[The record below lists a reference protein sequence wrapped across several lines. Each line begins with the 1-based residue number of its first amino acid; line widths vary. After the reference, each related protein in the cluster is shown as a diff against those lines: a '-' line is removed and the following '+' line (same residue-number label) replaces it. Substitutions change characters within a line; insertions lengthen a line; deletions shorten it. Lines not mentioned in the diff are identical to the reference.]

1 MRIATNTVSD
11 NIVRQIQDLSG
22 QQTRLQSQV
31 ASQKRITQADDDPA
45 AAGRVLNLDSERR
58 AIDQFNRN
66 ADRALEISQATYSG
80 LQQIKKISDRAS
92 EIGTLGAGA
101 QSPESLN
108 AYSAEV
114 DQLLEQTLQ
123 LANSRLRNDYL
134 YGGTAVATPP
144 FNVTRN
150 AAGEITGVSFAGN
163 TAQTSIALSE
173 TSSVSPG
180 SDATANQGIQDFL
193 NNLITLRDALRAG
206 GGAAV
211 TAVQANLVT
220 TEDTFV
226 SSLAQQGAVQMRI
239 DVNQTQQKARIEN
252 LQSLIAGETE
262 VDLPSTVVK
271 LTHAQTAYQ
280 AALQSAANIMRLS
293 LLDYIK

>member
-1 MRIATNTVSD
+1 MRIASNTVSD
-11 NIVRQIQDLSG
+11 NIVRQIQDLSL
-22 QQTRLQSQV
+22 QQTTLQAQV
-31 ASQKRITQADDDPA
+31 ASQKRIAQAADDPA

-58 AIDQFNRN
+58 AIDQFSRN

-101 QSPESLN
+101 QSPEALN
-108 AYSAEV
+108 AYAAEV

-134 YGGTAVATPP
+134 YGGTAVDTPP

-150 AAGEITGVSFAGN
+150 AAGEVTGVTFAGN
-163 TAQTSIALSE
+163 AAQTAITLSE

-180 SDATANQGIQDFL
+180 SDATTNQGIEDFL
-193 NNLITLRDALRAG
+193 GNLVTLRDALRAG

-211 TAVQANLVT
+211 TAVQANLVA

-239 DVNQTQQKARIEN
+239 DVNQTQQKARVEN
-252 LQSLIAGETE
+252 LQGLIASETD

-271 LTHAQTAYQ
+271 LSHAQTAYQ

-293 LLDYIK
+293 LLDYIQ